1 MNLMNSYGN
10 YKQMQVKTADEGA
23 LILMLYD
30 GAILSL
36 RNVQKLLKTAPLNRE
51 ALANHIIKGRNI
63 IYELIAS
70 LDFEA
75 GGELSDTLL
84 RLYNY
89 FIWRIGQADLEKD
102 PTYLDDVIKH
112 LQDLQSAWETTF
124 QNARIQQ
131 TMPSSSATS
140 PLRITKKHRMR
151 SITA

>member
-1 MNLMNSYGN
+1 M
-10 YKQMQVKTADEGA
+10 
-23 LILMLYD
+23 
-30 GAILSL
+30 
-36 RNVQKLLKTAPLNRE
+36 
-51 ALANHIIKGRNI
+51 
-63 IYELIAS
+63 AS

-131 TMPSSSATS
+131 TMPTSSATS
-140 PLRITKKHRMR
+140 PLQITRKPRMR